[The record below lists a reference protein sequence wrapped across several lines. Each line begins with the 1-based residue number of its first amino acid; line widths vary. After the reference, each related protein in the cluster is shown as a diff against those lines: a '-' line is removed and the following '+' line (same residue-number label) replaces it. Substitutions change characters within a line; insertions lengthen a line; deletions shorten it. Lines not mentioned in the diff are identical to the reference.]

1 MSGTRLHQVLDSLAA
16 LTVTGVTHSYAINQI
31 PERIDR
37 AALPILVLLPIL
49 DGGGLRKRDEFEI
62 ETPTGAMGLA
72 SFYITHMLLY
82 APVGMYRNAASA
94 LPGLVD
100 LMDNYTLAIRA
111 NSRLGGLLY
120 TPIDFYTIPGA
131 VTWAGVPYLG
141 VHFVLRLVLEI
152 TT

>member
-1 MSGTRLHQVLDSLAA
+1 MSNPRLHQILDALAA
-16 LTVTGVTHSYAINQI
+16 VPVTGIAHSYGIASV

-37 AALPILVLLPIL
+37 AALPILLVLPIL
-49 DGGGLRKRDEFEI
+49 DGSGLRRRDEFEI
-62 ETPTGAMGLA
+62 ATPTGAIGLA

-94 LPGLVD
+94 FPGLVD
-100 LMDNYTLAIRA
+100 LMDAYTLAIRA
-111 NSRLGGLLY
+111 NARLGGLLY
-120 TPIDFYTIPGA
+120 APIDFYTIPGA

-141 VHFVLRLVLEI
+141 VRFVLRLVLEI